1 MNPYGLLSHLGRRR
15 RTSLQNPV
23 TSGRP
28 VAQQAFKTLSHQG
41 ILIQQFPS
49 KPCHIWAND
58 TSLSL
63 QNSVT
68 SGFRGPPRPSKPCH
82 IWAER
87 LEETF
92 KTLSHLG
99 CGGWDDLQN
108 PVTSGSR
115 CSYMPSKPC
124 HIWVSESL
132 SFLQNPVTSGR
143 HPRSCPSKPCH
154 IWGPLPARSFKTL
167 SHLGAT
173 ACAFLQNPVTSGRQ
187 VRPFGLQNPVTSG
200 ADGSSSPS
208 KPCHIWVLIIMRSFK
223 TLSHLGRSVLPN
235 LQNPVTSGP
244 IMDNLPSKPCHIWAS
259 RNHSSFKTLSHLGSF
274 FGRGAFKTLSHLG

>member
-108 PVTSGSR
+108 PVTSG
-115 CSYMPSKPC
+115 
-124 HIWVSESL
+124 
-132 SFLQNPVTSGR
+132 R

-154 IWGPLPARSFKTL
+154 IWGGRLILAFKTL
-167 SHLGAT
+167 SHLGFLGLLNLQNPVT
-173 ACAFLQNPVTSGRQ
+173 SGHGKPDSTFKTLSHLGKFSRAFLQNPVTSG
-187 VRPFGLQNPVTSG
+187 
-200 ADGSSSPS
+200 SSSSCDPS
-208 KPCHIWVLIIMRSFK
+208 KPCHIWDVIFFVTFK
-223 TLSHLGRSVLPN
+223 TLSHLG
-235 LQNPVTSGP
+235 
-244 IMDNLPSKPCHIWAS
+244 DYHK
-259 RNHSSFKTLSHLGSF
+259 SFVVQRK
-274 FGRGAFKTLSHLG
+274 FGVKSM

>member
-167 SHLGAT
+167 SHLGVKSDRLAFKTLSHLGRT
-173 ACAFLQNPVTSGRQ
+173 AHPRLQNPVTSGFLRT
-187 VRPFGLQNPVTSG
+187 VEPSKPCHIWARKARFDLQNPVTSG
-200 ADGSSSPS
+200 SSSSCDPS
-208 KPCHIWVLIIMRSFK
+208 KPCHIWAGAFCRTFK
-223 TLSHLGRSVLPN
+223 TLSHLGRSWITC
-235 LQNPVTSGP
+235 LQNPVTSGR
-244 IMDNLPSKPCHIWAS
+244 LP
-259 RNHSSFKTLSHLGSF
+259 
-274 FGRGAFKTLSHLG
+274 